1 MSAMVL
7 LDTVFPAA
15 MIGWLLSQVLGAVT
29 AKWLTPSGIAPRIRQ
44 QRILMVAFSAVFL
57 PLVMMAAILAANLF
71 PSSEWMASHCGTHSH
86 DHIHACLNSAEQGAL
101 PAWQGAVAL
110 LALVMVMVSLFRTL
124 VTERRLQRR
133 LQALITL
140 SKGQG
145 RFRRLHDTR
154 AVALAVG
161 GNEPAVLL
169 SSGLLN
175 SLNPH
180 QRRIVLA
187 HESAHL
193 RHGDPRRNRLVV
205 LLLALF
211 VPPLAKRLRTAWENA
226 LEEAADDAV
235 TQRFNRF
242 DVAETLLRVLSLQ
255 QLHMKGAQSV
265 NSGDTQARIQRLIT
279 PHQVDPVSGRWFE
292 WTCLLV
298 LPAMLVAVLVQHHAI
313 ETLLSW
319 LGA

>member
-15 MIGWLLSQVLGAVT
+15 MLGWLLSQVLGAVT

-124 VTERRLQRR
+124 VTERRLQ
-133 LQALITL
+133 ALITL
-140 SKGQG
+140 SKGQR

>member
-15 MIGWLLSQVLGAVT
+15 MLGWLLSQVLGAVT

-187 HESAHL
+187 HERAHL

-211 VPPLAKRLRTAWENA
+211 VPPLAKRLRVIWENA

-235 TQRFNRF
+235 AQRFNRF

-319 LGA
+319 LGV

>member
-1 MSAMVL
+1 MTAMAL

-15 MIGWLLSQVLGAVT
+15 MLGWLLSQILGVATV
-29 AKWLTPSGIAPRIRQ
+29 KWLTPGHISPRIRQ
-44 QRILMVAFSAVFL
+44 QRVLMAALSAVLL
-57 PLVMMAAILAANLF
+57 PLVMMAAIVASNLF
-71 PSSEWMASHCGTHSH
+71 PSAGWMASHCGAHSH
-86 DHIHACLNSAEQGAL
+86 DHIHACLNTAEQGAL
-101 PAWQGAVAL
+101 PVWHGAVAL
-110 LALVMVMVSLFRTL
+110 LAIVIAMVSLVRTL
-124 VTERRLQRR
+124 ATERRLQRR
-133 LQALITL
+133 LQALIKL
-140 SKGQG
+140 SNGQG
-145 RFRRLHDTR
+145 RFRRLHDAR

-161 GNEPAVLL
+161 GGEPAVLL

-205 LLLALF
+205 LFLALSI
-211 VPPLAKRLRTAWENA
+211 PPLAKRLRTVWENA

-235 TQRFNRF
+235 AQRFNRF
-242 DVAETLLRVLSLQ
+242 DVAETLLRVLCLQ
-255 QLHMKGAQSV
+255 QLHLKGAQSV
-265 NSGDTQARIQRLIT
+265 NSGDTQARIQRLIAL
-279 PHQVDPVSGRWFE
+279 HQADPTTRRWFE

-298 LPAMLVAVLVQHHAI
+298 LPAMLVVVLVQHHAI

>member
-1 MSAMVL
+1 MTAMVM
-7 LDTVFPAA
+7 LDTVLPAA
-15 MIGWLLSQVLGAVT
+15 MLGWLLSQLLGAVT
-29 AKWLTPSGIAPRIRQ
+29 AKRLTPKGIAPRIRQ
-44 QRILMVAFSAVFL
+44 QQVLMVASSAVLL

-71 PSSEWMASHCGTHSH
+71 PSSEWIASHCGAHSH
-86 DHIHACLNSAEQGAL
+86 GHIHACLNSAEQGAL
-101 PAWQGAVAL
+101 PVWQGVVAL
-110 LALVMVMVSLFRTL
+110 LALVVVMGSLVRTL
-124 VTERRLQRR
+124 LTERRLQQR
-133 LQALITL
+133 LQALIKL
-140 SKGQG
+140 SNGQG
-145 RFRRLHDTR
+145 RFRRLQDTR

-161 GNEPAVLL
+161 GSEPAVLL
-169 SSGLLN
+169 SSGLLRN
-175 SLNPH
+175 LNPH

-193 RHGDPRRNRLVV
+193 RHGDPRRNRLVM

-211 VPPLAKRLRTAWENA
+211 IPPLAKRLRAVWENA

-255 QLHMKGAQSV
+255 QFHLQGAQSV
-265 NSGDTQARIQRLIT
+265 KSGDTQARIQRLIS
-279 PHQVDPVSGRWFE
+279 PHQVDPVTGRLFE
-292 WTCLLV
+292 WACLMV